1 MNITLNKVDEC
12 NVVRVEGR
20 LDTTNYGELEHH
32 LSSLTDNDEKIILL
46 DLGNLEYISSS
57 GLRILLMFL
66 KKLKAAEGRFM
77 LCGMSADI
85 KEIFEI
91 SGFINIFEI
100 FENQEDALKNIS

>member
-1 MNITLNKVDEC
+1 MNITLSKEGEL
-12 NVVRVEGR
+12 NVVAIEGR

-32 LSSLTDNDEKIILL
+32 LSALTEKGEKLILL
-46 DLGNLEYISSS
+46 DLEKLEYVSSS

-66 KKLKAAEGRFM
+66 KKIIAAEGRFM
-77 LCGMSADI
+77 LCSMSADI

-100 FENQEDALKNIS
+100 FDSKSEALES